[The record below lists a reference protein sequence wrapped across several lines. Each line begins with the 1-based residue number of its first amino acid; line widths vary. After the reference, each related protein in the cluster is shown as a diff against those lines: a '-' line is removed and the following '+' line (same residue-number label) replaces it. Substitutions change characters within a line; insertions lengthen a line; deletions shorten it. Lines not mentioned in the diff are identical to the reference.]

1 MSFSDFLERKV
12 LDHIFGGDPYPQPQT
27 LYIGLST
34 STIQDDGTGYT
45 EPNGGGYAR
54 VVIDNTIYDPQED
67 TGFWL
72 AAETAVDGEYEGKGL
87 KASAID
93 VEFPEAEGNW
103 GTITHFF
110 LTDGF
115 DVLGAG
121 KLNKNRTIEEGDVVR
136 FKAGELMITLD

>member
-1 MSFSDFLERKV
+1 MSFSDLLERKV
-12 LDHIFGGDPYPQPQT
+12 LDHIFGGDILNQPQT
-27 LYIGLST
+27 LYLGLST
-34 STIQDDGTGYT
+34 SPVQDDGTGYT
-45 EPNGGGYAR
+45 EPMGGGYAR
-54 VVIDNTIYDPQED
+54 VAIHNTIYDPQAD

-72 AAETAVDGEYEGKGL
+72 AAETAVEGDHLGKGV

-93 VEFPEAEGNW
+93 LEFPEAEGDW
-103 GTITHFF
+103 GTISHFF

-121 KLNKNRTIEEGDVVR
+121 KLNKSRTIEEGDVVR